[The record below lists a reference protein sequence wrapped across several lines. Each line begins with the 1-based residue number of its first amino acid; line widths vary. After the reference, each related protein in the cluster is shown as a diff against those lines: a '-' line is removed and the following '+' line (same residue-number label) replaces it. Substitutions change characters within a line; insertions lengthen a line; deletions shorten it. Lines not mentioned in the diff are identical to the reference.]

1 MQHKFIAD
9 VHCDR
14 LVFFTDDMTADLAVD
29 DNLYLAYTDKEL
41 PEGMTLKNCW
51 NWKWN
56 AVTEEFVYS
65 VKTTTTTSLIDQNKA
80 SVRLTLQNVIDTARN
95 SLYSS
100 YAFDDVINNFI
111 FRELFL
117 GKEDQLYLHAI
128 AEVEGKSVEDV
139 KAEFQAKRKK
149 MEDVL
154 FLTEVTKRHFEKLID
169 GCDNQRDLYKI
180 RNDIVATNILEQYEK
195 MVKDNLTLI
204 QQ

>member
-14 LVFFTDDMTADLAVD
+14 LVYFTDNINEELATD
-29 DNLYLAYTDKEL
+29 DNLYIAYTEKEL

-56 AVTEEFVYS
+56 SITEELVYS
-65 VKTTTTTSLIDQNKA
+65 VKKKDVEPLFEQNKSA
-80 SVRLTLQNVIDTARN
+80 VRTTLKNVIDTARN

-100 YAFDDVINNFI
+100 YAFDDVVNNFI

-117 GKEDQLYLHAI
+117 EKENQLYLHAI
-128 AEVEGKSVEDV
+128 AEVEQKDVEVV

-154 FLTEVTKRHFEKLID
+154 FLTEITKRHFEKLIED
-169 GCDNQRDLYKI
+169 CDNQRDLYKI
-180 RNDIVATNILEQYEK
+180 RNDIVATNLLKQYDD

-204 QQ
+204 Q